1 MNLLVKH
8 NEQIKKEEADKVL
21 LKSRKEVNINV
32 MAQAILLKK
41 VATKIRCWVISQ
53 QRVKRYEDRY

>member
-32 MAQAILLKK
+32 NGSGYTIKEGSNKDK
-41 VATKIRCWVISQ
+41 VLGHITTKSKEI
-53 QRVKRYEDRY
+53 